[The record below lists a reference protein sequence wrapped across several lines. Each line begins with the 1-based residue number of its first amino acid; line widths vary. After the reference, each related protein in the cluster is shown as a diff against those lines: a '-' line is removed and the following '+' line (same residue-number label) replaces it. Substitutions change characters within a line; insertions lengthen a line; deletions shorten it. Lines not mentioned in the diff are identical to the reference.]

1 MASETDAATTLQ
13 PIVSLPIVG
22 DTTIEDAA
30 FYVAVGAVTAFGWV
44 SWPTAGLIGSLHAL
58 HQRVR
63 NVPRTDAVGEVR
75 QGLLEAIDEAI

>member
-63 NVPRTDAVGEVR
+63 NVPRAGAVGDVR
-75 QGLLEAIDEAI
+75 QGLVEAIDEAL